1 MPNAE
6 EDQYIKFTFTQPY
19 MKMTIDED
27 TASCGWKVVP
37 HAKPFSVSLYEVNLY
52 VSAILSNSI
61 LKIDQEMVDMFGKE
75 PHQSKPPE
83 LLVTIQAMDDPN
95 ITTEPILKI
104 PVILNGVDT
113 KESKLFIVRTFEGT
127 LLSNNYNLILK
138 IDYENI
144 KIY

>member
-6 EDQYIKFTFTQPY
+6 EDLYIKFTFTRSY

-27 TASCGWKVVP
+27 AASCGWKVVA
-37 HAKPFSVSLYEVNLY
+37 HANPFSVSSYQVNHCIN
-52 VSAILSNSI
+52 AILLNSI
-61 LKIDQEMVDMFGKE
+61 LKIDQETVDTFGKDLPE
-75 PHQSKPPE
+75 PPAF
-83 LLVTIQAMDDPN
+83 LVTILAMDDPS
-95 ITTEPILKI
+95 ITTETILKI

-138 IDYENI
+138 IDYI
-144 KIY
+144 